1 MRTSK
6 LFRLRAVRTMDG
18 TRGTSDMNKE
28 NKKYNNDNKFLQ
40 TIRFIREVSLAASM
54 TLEASIAIPLF
65 IFFFV
70 NILSA
75 INIIKIQ
82 SDLEAALHQTGSE
95 ISLLAYD
102 YSTGRQILTGD
113 EDADEDGLL
122 TNVGF
127 KAYAANSVR
136 KYLDGTLDNSNI
148 SGGAS
153 GLSFLGSSIMADN
166 DIVDITVD
174 YKVKPTIPLIGFKE
188 FPVEARYYGHAW
200 TGYDVSQAVAANDD
214 EEEMVYV
221 TEHGTV
227 YHRNIGCKHLK
238 LDVKSVSMNEIS
250 GKRNSDGSKY
260 YACQYCG
267 KGVTSGNVF
276 ITNYGNRYHSTLT
289 CPGLKRK
296 IYTIPISEVG
306 GRGPCSACG

>member
-1 MRTSK
+1 MRIK
-6 LFRLRAVRTMDG
+6 NLFGFLDIRNVDG

-28 NKKYNNDNKFLQ
+28 KDKKINHDSVFLQ
-40 TIRFIREVSLAASM
+40 TCKRIREVSLAASM
-54 TLEASIAIPLF
+54 TLEASIAVPLF

-95 ISLLAYD
+95 ISILAYD
-102 YSTGRQILTGD
+102 YSTGKKILTD
-113 EDADEDGLL
+113 DDEADDLLEDAA
-122 TNVGF
+122 F
-127 KAYAANSVR
+127 KVLAANKVR
-136 KYLDGTLDNSNI
+136 KYLDGTLDKSSV
-148 SGGAS
+148 SGGAA
-153 GLSFLGSSIMADN
+153 GLSFLGSSIIDEH

-174 YKVKPTIPLIGFKE
+174 YKVKPTISLIGFKG

-200 TGYDVSQAVAANDD
+200 TGYDVSQGMGESDD

-238 LDVKSVSMNEIS
+238 LNVKSVSMEDIS

-260 YACQYCG
+260 YPCQYCG
-267 KGVTSGNVF
+267 KGVAKGNVF
-276 ITNYGNRYHSTLT
+276 ITNYGNRYHSTVT